1 MKKLIFFL
9 FFLLTP
15 TQLFAVTD
23 TNCEKK
29 FSLTKEYD
37 SHQNIDYLEV
47 KFENNRDWLVNSL
60 KIGIGNFR
68 FIPDSY
74 KRNFKGEIIVH
85 YKNKSKCSHKARI
98 RFSGDMKDHVE
109 IDLTNNKITQSID
122 VKLNEGNIL
131 GITNFKLL
139 LPKTR
144 GDDEIFVSELL
155 KSFGYLAP
163 RTYLTNVKLNDQDLK
178 MIFQEKNRKELLEL
192 NKRRETVLLEGD
204 ERFIFLKSQNIPL
217 DNKSN
222 HAAGLVPLLKDG
234 FRIML
239 AKQKNSNLILRN
251 ESLEH
256 MSINALTNLNK
267 IYLKYS
273 NNFDRN
279 SNYLESYRF
288 YTLDNELL
296 GFNNKKNT
304 LFLDVYNL
312 IVMASS
318 DGHSLMPSNRQFYW
332 NSFNHFFEPVSYDGN
347 FKIFNNANHLI
358 EPLSNNFN
366 ESFDEFYRLLEN
378 LDQFDF
384 NKKINEKGISQT
396 LNETQEKLK
405 KLKLNVDSLKIKFE
419 NFQEK
424 KKFEDGN
431 SQNNLKNYVKNLKKI
446 DKNIQIVRL
455 NSDND
460 YLSCDNLESCKII
473 QLTKPEIGSLLRAE
487 LEINGKPI
495 QFMGKIIENEN
506 FIENYNF
513 KKQMFGS
520 TLILYDKNIKIDLN
534 SDLNQID
541 IFQLKKNA
549 KIVFLG
555 GYLEDLKIN
564 FNGVNPKNLSKKL
577 ELNPID
583 INGLTGCLS
592 FINMKISN
600 IKLAAKESS
609 CEDSIN
615 LINTS
620 GQIDE
625 IIIENSL
632 SDGLDIDFSELKIGF
647 IDIKNSKNDCADFS
661 FGNYEINK
669 LQLNNCG
676 DKGVSVGEKSLFKSD
691 KIIVKNSNIGIASKD
706 SSEVYLKDI
715 TIDKVETCLS
725 AYNKKQEFLGGFIK
739 ATNLDCQ
746 KFKNFTNK
754 DEMSEIIINKKILQ
768 SNLKKQNFFN

>member
-1 MKKLIFFL
+1 M
-9 FFLLTP
+9 
-15 TQLFAVTD
+15 
-23 TNCEKK
+23 
-29 FSLTKEYD
+29 
-37 SHQNIDYLEV
+37 

-85 YKNKSKCSHKARI
+85 YKNKSKCLHKARI

-139 LPKTR
+139 LPQTR
-144 GDDEIFVSELL
+144 GYEEIFVSDLL
-155 KSFGYLAP
+155 NSFGYLAP

-473 QLTKPEIGSLLRAE
+473 QLTKLEIGSLLRAE

-506 FIENYNF
+506 FIENHNF
-513 KKQMFGS
+513 KK
-520 TLILYDKNIKIDLN
+520 
-534 SDLNQID
+534 
-541 IFQLKKNA
+541 
-549 KIVFLG
+549 
-555 GYLEDLKIN
+555 
-564 FNGVNPKNLSKKL
+564 
-577 ELNPID
+577 
-583 INGLTGCLS
+583 
-592 FINMKISN
+592 
-600 IKLAAKESS
+600 
-609 CEDSIN
+609 
-615 LINTS
+615 
-620 GQIDE
+620 
-625 IIIENSL
+625 
-632 SDGLDIDFSELKIGF
+632 
-647 IDIKNSKNDCADFS
+647 
-661 FGNYEINK
+661 
-669 LQLNNCG
+669 
-676 DKGVSVGEKSLFKSD
+676 
-691 KIIVKNSNIGIASKD
+691 
-706 SSEVYLKDI
+706 
-715 TIDKVETCLS
+715 
-725 AYNKKQEFLGGFIK
+725 
-739 ATNLDCQ
+739 
-746 KFKNFTNK
+746 
-754 DEMSEIIINKKILQ
+754 
-768 SNLKKQNFFN
+768 

>member
-1 MKKLIFFL
+1 
-9 FFLLTP
+9 
-15 TQLFAVTD
+15 
-23 TNCEKK
+23 
-29 FSLTKEYD
+29 
-37 SHQNIDYLEV
+37 
-47 KFENNRDWLVNSL
+47 
-60 KIGIGNFR
+60 
-68 FIPDSY
+68 
-74 KRNFKGEIIVH
+74 
-85 YKNKSKCSHKARI
+85 
-98 RFSGDMKDHVE
+98 MKDHVE

-419 NFQEK
+419 NFQEN
-424 KKFEDGN
+424 KKFKDGN
-431 SQNNLKNYVKNLKKI
+431 SQNNLKDYVKNLKKI

-564 FNGVNPKNLSKKL
+564 FNGVNPK
-577 ELNPID
+577 I
-583 INGLTGCLS
+583 
-592 FINMKISN
+592 F
-600 IKLAAKESS
+600 
-609 CEDSIN
+609 
-615 LINTS
+615 
-620 GQIDE
+620 Q
-625 IIIENSL
+625 
-632 SDGLDIDFSELKIGF
+632 
-647 IDIKNSKNDCADFS
+647 KN
-661 FGNYEINK
+661 
-669 LQLNNCG
+669 
-676 DKGVSVGEKSLFKSD
+676 
-691 KIIVKNSNIGIASKD
+691 
-706 SSEVYLKDI
+706 
-715 TIDKVETCLS
+715 
-725 AYNKKQEFLGGFIK
+725 
-739 ATNLDCQ
+739 
-746 KFKNFTNK
+746 
-754 DEMSEIIINKKILQ
+754 
-768 SNLKKQNFFN
+768 

>member
-1 MKKLIFFL
+1 
-9 FFLLTP
+9 
-15 TQLFAVTD
+15 
-23 TNCEKK
+23 
-29 FSLTKEYD
+29 
-37 SHQNIDYLEV
+37 
-47 KFENNRDWLVNSL
+47 
-60 KIGIGNFR
+60 
-68 FIPDSY
+68 
-74 KRNFKGEIIVH
+74 
-85 YKNKSKCSHKARI
+85 
-98 RFSGDMKDHVE
+98 MKDHVE
-109 IDLTNNKITQSID
+109 IDLANNKITQSID
-122 VKLNEGNIL
+122 VKLEEGNIL

-347 FKIFNNANHLI
+347 FKIVNNVNHLI

-396 LNETQEKLK
+396 LNETKEKLK
-405 KLKLNVDSLKIKFE
+405 TLKLNVESLKIKFE
-419 NFQEK
+419 IFKEK
-424 KKFEDGN
+424 KKFEDVY
-431 SQNNLKNYVKNLKKI
+431 SKNNLKNYFKNLKKI

-487 LEINGKPI
+487 LEINGKPM
-495 QFMGKIIENEN
+495 QFIGKTIENEN
-506 FIENYNF
+506 FIENHNF
-513 KKQMFGS
+513 KKQIFGS
-520 TLILYDKNIKIDLN
+520 TLILYDKNVKIDLN
-534 SDLNQID
+534 RDLNQID

-564 FNGVNPKNLSKKL
+564 FNGVNPKNLPKKL

-592 FINMKISN
+592 FINIKISN
-600 IKLAAKESS
+600 IKLAAKNSS

-615 LINTS
+615 LVNTV

-669 LQLNNCG
+669 LLLNNCG
-676 DKGVSVGEKSLFKSD
+676 DKGASVGEKSLFKSD

-706 SSEVYLKDI
+706 SSEVYLKDT
-715 TIDKVETCLS
+715 TIDKVEICLS

-746 KFKNFTNK
+746 KFKNFTDK
-754 DEMSEIIINKKILQ
+754 DEMSEIVINKKILQ
-768 SNLKKQNFFN
+768 SYLNRQNFFN

>member
-1 MKKLIFFL
+1 M
-9 FFLLTP
+9 
-15 TQLFAVTD
+15 
-23 TNCEKK
+23 
-29 FSLTKEYD
+29 
-37 SHQNIDYLEV
+37 
-47 KFENNRDWLVNSL
+47 
-60 KIGIGNFR
+60 
-68 FIPDSY
+68 
-74 KRNFKGEIIVH
+74 
-85 YKNKSKCSHKARI
+85 HKARI

-239 AKQKNSNLILRN
+239 AKQKNSNLILRT

-256 MSINALTNLNK
+256 VSINALTNLNK
-267 IYLKYS
+267 SYLKYS

-332 NSFNHFFEPVSYDGN
+332 NSFNHLFEPVSYDGN

-541 IFQLKKNA
+541 IFQLKENA
-549 KIVFLG
+549 KIVFRWL
-555 GYLEDLKIN
+555 
-564 FNGVNPKNLSKKL
+564 FRR
-577 ELNPID
+577 
-583 INGLTGCLS
+583 
-592 FINMKISN
+592 F
-600 IKLAAKESS
+600 
-609 CEDSIN
+609 
-615 LINTS
+615 
-620 GQIDE
+620 
-625 IIIENSL
+625 EN
-632 SDGLDIDFSELKIGF
+632 
-647 IDIKNSKNDCADFS
+647 
-661 FGNYEINK
+661 
-669 LQLNNCG
+669 
-676 DKGVSVGEKSLFKSD
+676 
-691 KIIVKNSNIGIASKD
+691 
-706 SSEVYLKDI
+706 
-715 TIDKVETCLS
+715 
-725 AYNKKQEFLGGFIK
+725 
-739 ATNLDCQ
+739 
-746 KFKNFTNK
+746 KF
-754 DEMSEIIINKKILQ
+754 
-768 SNLKKQNFFN
+768 